1 MSSNARAASL
11 STAPTLQSTVQIT
24 PEKKIQSVEAEIE
37 LDLPLREDEDSV
49 SMDGAPVVAPEIR
62 PSLTVLVSPQP
73 KSPAPTRSY
82 QSSTSSGR
90 DDDKIHGL
98 QNIKAVFNDRSV
110 TPPKGSPNDSLKP
123 LLTPK
128 KSATNTPMM
137 FSPPLPR
144 SPHNPL
150 SGRVSKLSHH
160 LYSDSARATSPA
172 ASLAARSYH
181 DHVNNSTLHTP
192 PSSPGV
198 RQTAPSSVLN
208 RLPTQ
213 VATSPTPSHVQ
224 SASVMNLLG
233 QQLKSPS
240 SPASANSPP
249 GVNRSS
255 PPSPPLS
262 VPRSRERLEQSD
274 QTAKTVSHLY
284 QERGR
289 EELLLP

>member
-1 MSSNARAASL
+1 
-11 STAPTLQSTVQIT
+11 
-24 PEKKIQSVEAEIE
+24 
-37 LDLPLREDEDSV
+37 
-49 SMDGAPVVAPEIR
+49 MDGAPVVAPEIR

-73 KSPAPTRSY
+73 ISPATTHSY

-98 QNIKAVFNDRSV
+98 QSIKAGFNDRSV
-110 TPPKGSPNDSLKP
+110 TPPRGSPSNSLKP

-128 KSATNTPMM
+128 KSATNTPRM
-137 FSPPLPR
+137 FSPPLPH
-144 SPHNPL
+144 SPHNAL
-150 SGRVSKLSHH
+150 SGRVSNLSHH

-181 DHVNNSTLHTP
+181 DHFNNSTLHTP
-192 PSSPGV
+192 SGSPGV
-198 RQTAPSSVLN
+198 RQTVPSFVLN
-208 RLPTQ
+208 RLPSQ

-224 SASVMNLLG
+224 SASVKNLFG

-240 SPASANSPP
+240 TPASANSPP

-255 PPSPPLS
+255 SSSSSSPLS

-274 QTAKTVSHLY
+274 QTAKTVSHVYCRLCRRDPC
-284 QERGR
+284 RGATATMCGHIFCNSCIKN
-289 EELLLP
+289 EVVKSSCCPECGTPLLLYCLFRLRIS